1 MGSTDM
7 MEPPSSPP
15 VKPRRDAPDDDYGMS
30 LPALVVLRI
39 SIMLIELF
47 TRLGD
52 VLVLLRRPR
61 LLPPYLGLWL
71 REVLVSPYRL
81 KRSFE
86 VTRVLQA
93 SGQVFN
99 ELMYG
104 EMPVHTGVW
113 LFWKAGLGPGSRLV
127 DLGAGRGRTL
137 IAARWL
143 GAEARG
149 VELMQH
155 HVALASKPV
164 ERAGAQLV
172 LGDATQADLQ
182 DATHVFT
189 NWTALTPQT
198 RARLVERF
206 RTCRPGTRVL
216 TVTRPVEAP
225 GFTIVSKHRLLFTWG
240 PEYVWIHEVRGD
252 VVGDTTN

>member
-1 MGSTDM
+1 M
-7 MEPPSSPP
+7 
-15 VKPRRDAPDDDYGMS
+15 KPQHDAPADDDYAMS
-30 LPALVVLRI
+30 LPALVVLRVCV
-39 SIMLIELF
+39 MFIELF
-47 TRLGD
+47 TRLAD
-52 VLVLLRRPR
+52 VLLLLRRPR
-61 LLPPYLGLWL
+61 LLPPYLGIWL
-71 REVLVSPYRL
+71 REVFVSPYRL
-81 KRSFE
+81 KQSFE
-86 VTRVLQA
+86 VRRVLQA
-93 SGQVFN
+93 SGQILK

-137 IAARWL
+137 LAARWL
-143 GAEARG
+143 GAQAVG
-149 VELMQH
+149 IELMQH
-155 HVALASKPV
+155 HVALARKPV

-172 LGDATQADLQ
+172 LGDAMQADLQ

-206 RTCRPGTRVL
+206 RACRPGTRIL

-225 GFTIVSKHRLLFTWG
+225 GITVVSRHRLLFTWG
-240 PEYVWIHEVRGD
+240 MEHVWIHEVGEH
-252 VVGDTTN
+252 VVGDAIN

>member
-1 MGSTDM
+1 MT
-7 MEPPSSPP
+7 EPSSSPP
-15 VKPRRDAPDDDYGMS
+15 EQEDDYGMS

-39 SIMLIELF
+39 SIVFIELF
-47 TRLGD
+47 TRLFD

-71 REVLVSPYRL
+71 REVRVSPYRL

-86 VTRVLQA
+86 TTRVLQA
-93 SGQVFN
+93 SGQIFK

-137 IAARWL
+137 LAARWL

-149 VELMQH
+149 IELMQH
-155 HVALASKPV
+155 HVDLAREPV
-164 ERAGAQLV
+164 EKAGAQLIV
-172 LGDATQADLQ
+172 GDATRADLQ

-189 NWTALTPQT
+189 NWTALTPRT

-206 RTCRPGTRVL
+206 RTCRPGTRIL

-225 GFTIVSKHRLLFTWG
+225 GFTLLSKHRLLFTWG
-240 PEYVWIHEVRGD
+240 LEHVWIHEVRD
-252 VVGDTTN
+252 SVVGDTTN

>member
-1 MGSTDM
+1 M
-7 MEPPSSPP
+7 
-15 VKPRRDAPDDDYGMS
+15 KPTHDAPDDDDYGMS

-39 SIMLIELF
+39 CVMFIELF

-52 VLVLLRRPR
+52 VLLLLRRPR
-61 LLPPYLGLWL
+61 LLPPYLGIWL
-71 REVLVSPYRL
+71 REVFVSPYRL

-86 VTRVLQA
+86 VARVLQA
-93 SGQVFN
+93 SGQILK

-137 IAARWL
+137 LAARWL
-143 GAEARG
+143 GAEAVG

-155 HVALASKPV
+155 HVALARKPV
-164 ERAGAQLV
+164 EKAGARLV
-172 LGDATQADLQ
+172 LGDAMQADLQ

-189 NWTALTPQT
+189 NWTALTPRT

-206 RTCRPGTRVL
+206 RTCRPGTRIL

-225 GFTIVSKHRLLFTWG
+225 GFTVVSKHRLLFTWG
-240 PEYVWIHEVRGD
+240 LEHVWVHEVGER
-252 VVGDTTN
+252 VVGDAIN

>member
-1 MGSTDM
+1 MTA
-7 MEPPSSPP
+7 PPAPP
-15 VKPRRDAPDDDYGMS
+15 PAQDEDDYGMS

-39 SIMLIELF
+39 SIVFIELF
-47 TRLGD
+47 TRLFD

-86 VTRVLQA
+86 TTRVLQA
-93 SGQVFN
+93 SGQIFK

-113 LFWKAGLGPGSRLV
+113 LFWKAGLGRGSRLV

-137 IAARWL
+137 LAARWL
-143 GAEARG
+143 GAEALG

-155 HVALASKPV
+155 HVDLARKPV
-164 ERAGAQLV
+164 EKAGAQLIV
-172 LGDATQADLQ
+172 GDATLADLQ

-206 RTCRPGTRVL
+206 RTCRPGTRII

-225 GFTIVSKHRLLFTWG
+225 GFTVISKHRLLFTWG
-240 PEYVWIHEVRGD
+240 PEHVWIQEVHD
-252 VVGDTTN
+252 SVVGATTN